1 MKFEEKQVLKEKDVL
16 TELSENLS
24 AVCEAQ
30 AELTSELIE
39 VLTEIKEELRH
50 LRQVIEESS
59 NLWIPR

>member
-1 MKFEEKQVLKEKDVL
+1 MKFEEKQILKEKDVF